1 VRILVVEDE
10 PRIAA
15 DIRSG
20 LERASYVVDIARD
33 GDDAWFK
40 GETEDY
46 DAIVLDLGLP
56 RLDGLSVLKRLRG
69 AGIAIP
75 VLILTARDGWR
86 EKVEGIDAG
95 ADDYL
100 TKPFQM
106 EELLARLRAIT
117 RRAAGQASPV
127 IKAGPLELDT
137 RARTATVEGRALSL
151 TVMEYRLLSY
161 LLMHRG
167 RTMSQGELLEHIHS
181 GDSDRDTNAVE
192 ALVARLRRKL
202 GVALIETHRGH
213 GYCIPNDLPNDLP

>member
-1 VRILVVEDE
+1 MRILVVEDE

-20 LERASYVVDIARD
+20 LEEANYAVDMARD
-33 GDDAWFK
+33 GEEAWFK

-56 RLDGLSVLKRLRG
+56 RLDGLSVLRRLRA
-69 AGIAIP
+69 AGIATP

-106 EELLARLRAIT
+106 EEMLARIRAIT
-117 RRAAGQASPV
+117 RRAAGQASSV
-127 IKAGPLELDT
+127 IKAGRLELDT
-137 RARTATVEGRALSL
+137 RARTATVDGKALAVS
-151 TVMEYRLLSY
+151 VMEYRLLSY
-161 LLMHRG
+161 LLLHRG
-167 RTMSQGELLEHIHS
+167 RTMSQGELLEHIHA
-181 GDSDRDTNAVE
+181 GDTDRDTNAVE
-192 ALVARLRRKL
+192 ALVARLRKKL
-202 GVALIETHRGH
+202 GFPLIETRRGH
-213 GYCIPNDLPNDLP
+213 GYCIPNDPA

>member
-1 VRILVVEDE
+1 MRVLVVEDE

-20 LERASYVVDIARD
+20 LEEANYAVDTACD

-40 GETEDY
+40 GDTEDY

-56 RLDGLSVLKRLRG
+56 RLDGLSVLKRLRS
-69 AGIAIP
+69 AGVATP

-117 RRAAGQASPV
+117 RRAAGQASSL
-127 IKAGPLELDT
+127 IKAGRLELDT
-137 RARTATVEGRALSL
+137 RARAATVDGKALALSI
-151 TVMEYRLLSY
+151 MEYRLLSY
-161 LLMHRG
+161 LLLHRG
-167 RTMSQGELLEHIHS
+167 RTMSQGELLEHIHG
-181 GDSDRDTNAVE
+181 GDSDRDINAVE
-192 ALVARLRRKL
+192 ALVARLRKKIGL
-202 GVALIETHRGH
+202 PLIETRRGH
-213 GYCIPNDLPNDLP
+213 GYCIPNDPA

>member
-1 VRILVVEDE
+1 MRILVVEDE

-15 DIRSG
+15 DIKSG
-20 LERASYVVDIARD
+20 LTRANYAVDTASD

-56 RLDGLSVLKRLRG
+56 RLDGLSVLKKLRR
-69 AGIAIP
+69 AGVATP

-86 EKVEGIDAG
+86 DKVEGIDAG

-100 TKPFQM
+100 SKPFQM
-106 EELLARLRAIT
+106 EELIARLRAIT
-117 RRAAGQASPV
+117 RRAAGHAST
-127 IKAGPLELDT
+127 ILEAGPLEVDT
-137 RARTATVEGRALSL
+137 RAQTATVGGRPLPLSA
-151 TVMEYRLLSY
+151 MEYRLLEY

-167 RTMSQGELLEHIHS
+167 KTMSPGELLEHMHA
-181 GDSDRDTNAVE
+181 GDTDRDANSIE

-202 GVALIETHRGH
+202 GFPLIETHRGR
-213 GYCIPNDLPNDLP
+213 GYCVPKQAT

>member
-1 VRILVVEDE
+1 MRILVVEDE

-15 DIRSG
+15 DIRAG
-20 LERASYVVDIARD
+20 LERASYAVDVTHD
-33 GDDAWFK
+33 GDTAWFK

-56 RLDGLSVLKRLRG
+56 RLDGLSVIRRLRG
-69 AGIAIP
+69 AGVATPI
-75 VLILTARDGWR
+75 LILTARDGWR

-117 RRAAGQASPV
+117 RRATGHASAIV
-127 IKAGPLELDT
+127 KAGPLEVDT
-137 RARTATVEGRALSL
+137 RARSATVDGQALTLSVL
-151 TVMEYRLLSY
+151 EYRLLTY
-161 LLMHRG
+161 LLLHRG
-167 RTMSQGELLEHIHS
+167 RTLSQGELLEHIHS
-181 GDSDRDTNAVE
+181 GDSDRDTNALE

-202 GVALIETHRGH
+202 GFPLIETRRGH
-213 GYCIPNDLPNDLP
+213 GYCIPDEPA

>member
-1 VRILVVEDE
+1 MRVLVVEDE

-15 DIRSG
+15 DLRGG
-20 LERASYVVDIARD
+20 LERAGYAVDVSKD

-56 RLDGLSVLKRLRG
+56 RLDGLSVLKRLR
-69 AGIAIP
+69 AAAITTP

-117 RRAAGQASPV
+117 RRHAGQASPV
-127 IKAGPLELDT
+127 LKAGPLELDT
-137 RARTATVEGRALSL
+137 RARSATVDGKPLALSAL
-151 TVMEYRLLSY
+151 EYRLLSY
-161 LLMHRG
+161 LMLHRG
-167 RTMSQGELLEHIHS
+167 RALSQGELLEHIHS
-181 GDSDRDTNAVE
+181 GESDRDTNALE
-192 ALVARLRRKL
+192 ALMARLRRKL
-202 GVALIETHRGH
+202 GVPLIETRRGL
-213 GYCIPNDLPNDLP
+213 GYMIPNDPT

>member
-1 VRILVVEDE
+1 MRILVVEDE

-20 LERASYVVDIARD
+20 LEAANYAVETVVD
-33 GDDAWFK
+33 GNEAWFK

-56 RLDGLSVLKRLRG
+56 RLDGLTVLRRLRE
-69 AGIAIP
+69 AGIATP
-75 VLILTARDGWR
+75 VLVLTARDGWR
-86 EKVEGIDAG
+86 DKVEGIDAG

-100 TKPFQM
+100 AKPFQM

-117 RRAAGQASPV
+117 RRAAGQASAL

-137 RARTATVEGRALSL
+137 RSQTATIDGRSLAL
-151 TVMEYRLLSY
+151 TAMEYRLLAY
-161 LLMHRG
+161 LLLHRG

-181 GDSDRDTNAVE
+181 GDADRDINAVE
-192 ALVARLRRKL
+192 AIVARLRKKL
-202 GVALIETHRGH
+202 GFPLIETHRGR
-213 GYCIPNDLPNDLP
+213 GYCIPAAPS

>member
-1 VRILVVEDE
+1 MRILVVEDE

-15 DIRSG
+15 DVRAG
-20 LERASYVVDIARD
+20 LEAANYAVDMARD

-69 AGIAIP
+69 AGIMTP

-106 EELLARLRAIT
+106 EELVARLRAIT
-117 RRAAGQASPV
+117 RRAAGQASSV
-127 IKAGPLELDT
+127 IRSGPLELDT
-137 RARTATVEGRALSL
+137 RARTATVDGRALSL
-151 TVMEYRLLSY
+151 STMEYRLLSY

-167 RTMSQGELLEHIHS
+167 RTMSQGELLEHIHA
-181 GDSDRDTNAVE
+181 GDTDRDINAIE
-192 ALVARLRRKL
+192 ALVARLRKKL
-202 GVALIETHRGH
+202 GFPLIETRRGH
-213 GYCIPNDLPNDLP
+213 GYCIPNETA

>member
-1 VRILVVEDE
+1 MRILVVEDE

-20 LERASYVVDIARD
+20 LEGANYAVDLARD
-33 GDDAWFK
+33 GEDAWFK

-46 DAIVLDLGLP
+46 DAIVLDLGLR
-56 RLDGLSVLKRLRG
+56 RLDGLSVLRRLRG
-69 AGIAIP
+69 AGVTIP

-86 EKVEGIDAG
+86 QKVEGIDAG

-117 RRAAGQASPV
+117 RRAAGQASPI

-137 RARTATVEGRALSL
+137 RARNVTVEGRALALSA
-151 TVMEYRLLSY
+151 MEYRLLSY
-161 LLMHRG
+161 LLLHRG
-167 RTMSQGELLEHIHS
+167 RTMSQGELLEHIHD
-181 GDSDRDTNAVE
+181 GETERDINAVE
-192 ALVARLRRKL
+192 ALVARVRRKL
-202 GVALIETHRGH
+202 GFPLIETRRGH
-213 GYCIPNDLPNDLP
+213 GYCIPAEPA